1 MYLED
6 SFVYLSMGNKE
17 KLFHFHLKDGYDNA
31 ETLVCRLVNGS
42 IKYSLYGGHGSSGMS
57 FSLRNIQ
64 YYDIVNGNMAWK
76 RDASLPVSN
85 LEGESKEQF
94 KERVKAMLK
103 NSTLKFVK
111 EVSTNVTFA

>member
-1 MYLED
+1 ME
-6 SFVYLSMGNKE
+6 NKE
-17 KLFHFHLKDGYDNA
+17 KLFHLHLEDGYGNA
-31 ETLVCRLVNGS
+31 KTLVCRVVDGS
-42 IKYSLYGGHGSSGMS
+42 IRYSLYGGHGSSGTP
-57 FSLRNIQ
+57 FSLSNIQ

-76 RDASLPVSN
+76 RNASLPVSN
-85 LEGESKEQF
+85 LEGETKEQF